1 MLEGVGFQG
10 RSLANHT
17 PEKSHVTDPANERG
31 TSNSA
36 GVNDCQARKVRQQIN
51 QKTGETSLKKVNLEK
66 ILTVFI
72 EGRQITSDEKEGTKI
87 QRKDPE

>member
-10 RSLANHT
+10 RSLANYT

-36 GVNDCQARKVRQQIN
+36 GVNDHQQ
-51 QKTGETSLKKVNLEK
+51 EK
-66 ILTVFI
+66 L
-72 EGRQITSDEKEGTKI
+72 GNR
-87 QRKDPE
+87 